1 MKKKKIL
8 FYTSGIGL
16 GGVEKV
22 LLELLKF
29 IDKEKYDI
37 KVAFQNGDERYFEAE
52 IPQDIQYKFM
62 LDEKIIEK
70 TIYFKER
77 KKRNLIYK
85 ICYLFMM
92 KYEKIVMK
100 KEFLKF
106 SEDRDIII
114 DFKSGDFYKVIQ
126 LNKKAK
132 RLCWLHN
139 EITKVSSYYKRKERL
154 EKFFNTCD
162 KVICICNEMKD
173 NLIKEMPSI
182 QNKIEVF
189 YNCFDIEKI
198 EKLSKDTFDLN
209 FDDMKRL
216 NDKYFIMVG
225 RLDDVQKDFSTLI
238 NAYEIYCKINIEKNL
253 KLYLLGEGPDREK
266 IENLLKIKGLE
277 KNILLLGAKKN
288 PYPWIKNSKF
298 LIHSSKFEGLPTVLI
313 EALILGKEIVSTDCP
328 TGPKE
333 ILENGKIGTLIKIGD
348 SEGMAKAINGKLN
361 NEKNIE
367 KIIESSKRFDG
378 REIIKNI
385 EKVLERV

>member
-37 KVAFQNGDERYFEAE
+37 KVAFQNGDERYFESE
-52 IPQDIQYKFM
+52 IPENIQYKFM
-62 LDEKIIEK
+62 LDEKLIKK
-70 TIYFKER
+70 TVYFKER
-77 KKRNLIYK
+77 KKKNLFYK
-85 ICYLFMM
+85 ICYLCMM
-92 KYEKIVMK
+92 KYEKLIIK
-100 KEFLKF
+100 REFLNF
-106 SEDRDIII
+106 SYDRDIII
-114 DFKSGDFYKVIQ
+114 DFKSGDFYKIIQ

-154 EKFFNTCD
+154 EKFFNTCE

-189 YNCFDIEKI
+189 YNCFDIQKI
-198 EKLSKDTFDLN
+198 EELSKETFDLN
-209 FDDMKRL
+209 FDDKEKL

-238 NAYEIYCKINIEKNL
+238 DAYEIYYKRNVEKSI
-253 KLYLLGEGPDREK
+253 KLYLLGEGPDRDKIEK
-266 IENLLKIKGLE
+266 ILKNKGLE
-277 KNILLLGAKKN
+277 KKILLLGAKKN

-313 EALILGKEIVSTDCP
+313 EALILGKNIISTDCP

-333 ILENGKIGTLIKIGD
+333 ILENGKIGTLVEIGNIQK
-348 SEGMAKAINGKLN
+348 MANAIE
-361 NEKNIE
+361 EKVKVEE
-367 KIIESSKRFDG
+367 KINKLFESSKRFDG
-378 REIIKNI
+378 KKIIK
-385 EKVLERV
+385 KVEELFYII

>member
-37 KVAFQNGDERYFEAE
+37 KVAFQNGDERYFESE
-52 IPQDIQYKFM
+52 IPENIQYKFM
-62 LDEKIIEK
+62 LDEKLIKK
-70 TIYFKER
+70 TVYFKER
-77 KKRNLIYK
+77 KKKNLFYK
-85 ICYLFMM
+85 ICYLCMM
-92 KYEKIVMK
+92 KYEKLIIRR
-100 KEFLKF
+100 EFLNF
-106 SEDRDIII
+106 SYDRDIII

-132 RLCWLHN
+132 KICWLHN
-139 EITKVSSYYKRKERL
+139 EITKVSNYYKRKKRL
-154 EKFFNTCD
+154 EHFFHTCE
-162 KVICICNEMKD
+162 KVICICNEMKN
-173 NLIKEMPSI
+173 NLLKEMSNI
-182 QNKIEVF
+182 ENKVEVL

-209 FDDMKRL
+209 FDDKEKL
-216 NDKYFIMVG
+216 NDEYFIMVG

-238 NAYEIYCKINIEKNL
+238 DAYEIYYKRNIEKSI
-253 KLYLLGEGPDREK
+253 KLYLLGEGPDRAKIEK
-266 IENLLKIKGLE
+266 ILKNKGLE
-277 KNILLLGAKKN
+277 EKILLLGAKKN

-313 EALILGKEIVSTDCP
+313 EALILGKDIISTNCP

-333 ILENGKIGTLIKIGD
+333 ILEDGKIGVLVEVGD
-348 SEGMAKAINGKLN
+348 RERMAKAIEEKL
-361 NEKNIE
+361 KIE
-367 KIIESSKRFDG
+367 CEINRLFESRKRFDG
-378 REIIKNI
+378 KRIIGEV
-385 EKVLERV
+385 EKLFERI

>member
-37 KVAFQNGDERYFEAE
+37 KVAFQNGDERYFESE
-52 IPQDIQYKFM
+52 IPKDIQYKFM
-62 LDEKIIEK
+62 LDEKIIGK

-77 KKRNLIYK
+77 KKKNLIYK

-92 KYEKIVMK
+92 KYEKMIIK

-106 SEDRDIII
+106 SEDRDIVI
-114 DFKSGDFYKVIQ
+114 DFKSGDFYKIIQ

-154 EKFFNTCD
+154 EKFFNTCE

-189 YNCFDIEKI
+189 YNCFDIQKI
-198 EKLSKDTFDLN
+198 EELSKDTFDLN
-209 FDDMKRL
+209 FDDKKKL
-216 NDKYFIMVG
+216 NDKYFIMVS
-225 RLDDVQKDFSTLI
+225 RLETKMKDFSTLI
-238 NAYEIYCKINIEKNL
+238 NAYEIYLKKEGEKTL
-253 KLYLLGEGPDREK
+253 KLYLLGEGPDRDKIEK
-266 IENLLKIKGLE
+266 ILKNKGLE
-277 KNILLLGAKKN
+277 EKILLLGAKKN

-313 EALILGKEIVSTDCP
+313 EALILGKNIISTDCP

-333 ILENGKIGTLIKIGD
+333 ILENGKVGTLVEIGNIQK
-348 SEGMAKAINGKLN
+348 MANAIEEKVKFEENINKLF
-361 NEKNIE
+361 
-367 KIIESSKRFDG
+367 ESSQRFDG
-378 REIIKNI
+378 QKIIKNI
-385 EKVLERV
+385 EKMLEIV

>member
-37 KVAFQNGDERYFEAE
+37 KVAFQNGDERYFESE
-52 IPQDIQYKFM
+52 IPKDIQYKFM
-62 LDEKIIEK
+62 LDEKIIGK

-77 KKRNLIYK
+77 KKKNLIYK

-92 KYEKIVMK
+92 KYEKMIIK

-106 SEDRDIII
+106 SEDRDIVI
-114 DFKSGDFYKVIQ
+114 DFKSGDFYKIIQ

-139 EITKVSSYYKRKERL
+139 EITKVSSYSKRKERL
-154 EKFFNTCD
+154 EKFFNTCE

-189 YNCFDIEKI
+189 YNCFDIQKI
-198 EKLSKDTFDLN
+198 EELSKETFDLN
-209 FDDMKRL
+209 FDDKEKL

-225 RLDDVQKDFSTLI
+225 RLDDIQKDFSTLI
-238 NAYEIYCKINIEKNL
+238 DAYEIYYKRNVEKSI
-253 KLYLLGEGPDREK
+253 KLYLLGEGPDRDKIEK
-266 IENLLKIKGLE
+266 ILKNKGLE
-277 KNILLLGAKKN
+277 KKILLLGAKKN

-313 EALILGKEIVSTDCP
+313 EALILGKNIISTDCP

-333 ILENGKIGTLIKIGD
+333 ILENGKIGTLVEIGNIQK
-348 SEGMAKAINGKLN
+348 MANAIE
-361 NEKNIE
+361 EKVKVEE
-367 KIIESSKRFDG
+367 KINKLFESSKRFDG
-378 REIIKNI
+378 KKIIK
-385 EKVLERV
+385 KVEELFYII